1 MLCVVFQIVVKQYY
15 ELFVHNSVVMFHKV
29 DYKNKL
35 NHCI

>member
-1 MLCVVFQIVVKQYY
+1 MLCVIFQIVVKQYY
-15 ELFVHNSVVMFHKV
+15 ELFVHNSVMFHKV